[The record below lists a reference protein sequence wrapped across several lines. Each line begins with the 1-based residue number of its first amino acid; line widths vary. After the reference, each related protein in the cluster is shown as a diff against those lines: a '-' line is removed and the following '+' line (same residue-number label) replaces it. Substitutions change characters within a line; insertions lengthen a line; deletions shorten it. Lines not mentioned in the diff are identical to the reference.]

1 MAERIGIVGAGI
13 MGGGIAQ
20 IAVQNWYE
28 VRMTDLGQS
37 QVDAAVARITAGL
50 NAGVERGFVEAA
62 VRDRALG
69 LLHPTMNL
77 EEVANASLIIEN
89 IYEEEDAKKELLA
102 KLDELAPPTPSSHRT
117 PRPSQSRR
125 SPPRRNARTRS
136 SGCTSL
142 TRLMP

>member
-62 VRDRALG
+62 VRDRATG
-69 LLHPTMNL
+69 
-77 EEVANASLIIEN
+77 VAR
-89 IYEEEDAKKELLA
+89 D
-102 KLDELAPPTPSSHRT
+102 T
-117 PRPSQSRR
+117 
-125 SPPRRNARTRS
+125 
-136 SGCTSL
+136 G
-142 TRLMP
+142 